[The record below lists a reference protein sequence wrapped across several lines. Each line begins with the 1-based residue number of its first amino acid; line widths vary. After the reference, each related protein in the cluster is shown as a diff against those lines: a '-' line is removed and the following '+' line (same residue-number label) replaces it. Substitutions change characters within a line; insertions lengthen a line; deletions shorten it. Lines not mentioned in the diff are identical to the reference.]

1 MQNFFGS
8 QLGKDIS
15 RVCLYGIGF
24 TSVAS
29 VIWLAGPLIV
39 IGDYRPLDS
48 YVTREIL
55 ILLIG
60 AVLAG
65 VAGTTLYRRR
75 AGSEDIARGISQDGK
90 HDSDEPVLKERM
102 RDALATLKNAARGR
116 GGYLYDLPWYLLIGP
131 PGSGKTTAL
140 VNSGLK
146 FPLSRGATPAAIA
159 GVGGTRYCDWW
170 FTEEAV
176 LIDTAGRYTTQD
188 SDTAADRQSW
198 LGFLDLLKKNRP
210 KQPINGV
217 LVAISLE
224 DLITLS
230 PAEINAHAT
239 AVRSRLLELHDRLKV
254 DFPVYALF
262 TKSDLVA
269 GFVEFFG
276 HLDDPARRQV
286 WGATF
291 QTSDKTRNMVGE
303 VPVEFDMLIE
313 RLNFDMTDRL
323 QDEPVPGTRVSLFG
337 FPAQLA
343 ALKRPIFDFL
353 NQIFEPT
360 RYHANANLRGFYFTS
375 GTQQGTP
382 IDQLIGA
389 LVKSFGAE
397 EVAGAAYSGVGKSFF
412 LTDLVRKVIIGEAA
426 WVSTDRAAVRRDRI
440 IRGAAYGMLAL
451 VALGLSTAWWMSYAR
466 NRNLIAQT
474 DVAVNQYRALAG
486 PLARAAVI
494 EDRALDKVLPLLH
507 ALRDFPA
514 GYATR
519 ERPAALAAG
528 FGLSQRERLQSSS
541 ESSYHVALERLFRPR
556 LIYRLEEQLEANR
569 DNTSFLYEALK
580 VYLMIGGVQ
589 REDRELIVAWMRRD
603 WTDNLYPGAG
613 NEAGRKELEEHLLAM
628 LALDGAQEP
637 LVSINGPLIEEA
649 QRTLARLSV
658 AQRAYELLKSQ
669 ASASS
674 LDWVAARHGGPDFPL
689 VFEAVGGPQ
698 DLDNVRVPAFFTYA
712 GFRRLFLDRLGGIA
726 EQLKRDSWLLGAAG
740 AQPAVAV
747 QYDTLGADLLDLYT
761 KDFIDAWRQ
770 ALGKL
775 QMRPLTADRP
785 KYIALAAAG
794 AATSPLKQLLESIRD
809 ETALTRERPEF
820 AKNVGAKGNQDLPT
834 LLKQQGE
841 APGAAI
847 EAAFKPIHVLV
858 DGDAT
863 RRPIDEIVGD
873 LHEIDRN
880 LTLVATDP
888 TQAASGA
895 AALQNDVAS
904 LRTNAN
910 RMPSPFSD
918 MLLKVASSFEGDLT
932 NSSHDQLARE
942 LGNQVTGTCEQ
953 IVANRYPFTRG
964 SDREVPLADFGRLFG
979 PNGTIDR
986 FFTQNLAALVDMSKS
1001 DWTWRQDS
1009 GLARTLAPAALAEF
1023 RRAAQI
1029 RDAFFATGG
1038 TMPSIVLS
1046 VTPPVL
1052 AGSGATARLEANGS
1066 VVESKQA
1073 AAAGSPG
1080 GSATAT
1086 IQWPGAGPN
1095 RTAISVSQDAGGA
1108 LALASTQF
1116 PSQPSTLE
1124 RNGAWSLFRMIDAG
1138 SPAKRGDRVV
1148 ATFLVGGRELQYQF
1162 SAGSVQNPLSLP
1174 ALRDFRCPNRI

>member
-1 MQNFFGS
+1 MMQNVFGS
-8 QLGKDIS
+8 RLGKDVI
-15 RVCLYGIGF
+15 RVCLYGVGL

-29 VIWLAGPLIV
+29 MIWLAGPLV
-39 IGDYRPLDS
+39 TIGGYRPLES

-60 AVLAG
+60 AAVAG
-65 VAGTTLYRRR
+65 VAGTGFYRRKTG
-75 AGSEDIARGISQDGK
+75 AEDIARGIGTDDNDQT
-90 HDSDEPVLKERM
+90 VLNERM
-102 RDALATLKNAARGR
+102 RDALATLKNAA
-116 GGYLYDLPWYLLIGP
+116 GGKAAYLYDLPWYLLIGP

-188 SDTAADRQSW
+188 SDATADSKSW
-198 LGFLDLLKKNRP
+198 LGFLDLLKKGRP
-210 KQPINGV
+210 RQPINGV

-230 PAEINAHAT
+230 PAEIAAHAT
-239 AVRSRLLELHDRLKV
+239 AVRNRLLELHERFKV

-303 VPVEFDMLIE
+303 VPVEFDALIE
-313 RLNFDMTDRL
+313 RLNSEMTDRL

-337 FPAQLA
+337 FPAQIA

-360 RYHANANLRGFYFTS
+360 RYHAKATLRGFYFTS

-412 LTDLVRKVIIGEAA
+412 LTDLVRKVIIGEAG
-426 WVSTDRAAVRRDRI
+426 WVSTNRAAVRRARI
-440 IRGAAYGMLAL
+440 VKAAAYGMLAL
-451 VALGLSTAWWMSYAR
+451 VVLGLSAAWWTSYVL

-474 DVAVNQYRALAG
+474 DAAVNQYRALAG
-486 PLARAAVI
+486 PIARAAVV

-507 ALRDFPA
+507 ALRDLPA
-514 GYATR
+514 GYASR
-519 ERPAALAAG
+519 EHPSSFAAS

-541 ESSYHVALERLFRPR
+541 ENSYHVALERLFRPR
-556 LIYRLEEQLEANR
+556 LIYRLEEQLGANR

-589 REDRELIVAWMRRD
+589 QEDRELIVAWMRRD
-603 WTDNLYPGAG
+603 WVDNLYPGAG

-628 LALDGAQEP
+628 LALDGAGEP
-637 LVSINGPLIEEA
+637 LISLNGPLIEEA
-649 QRTLARLSV
+649 QQTLARMNV

-669 ASASS
+669 AMASS
-674 LDWVAARHGGPDFPL
+674 SSDWVAARHGGPDFPL
-689 VFEAVGGPQ
+689 VFDAVGGPQ
-698 DLDNVRVPAFFTYA
+698 SLDNVRVPAFFTYA
-712 GFRRLFLDRLGGIA
+712 GFRRLFLDRLGGLA
-726 EQLKRDSWLLGAAG
+726 EQVKRDSWLLGAAG
-740 AQPAVAV
+740 AQPAIAL
-747 QYDTLGADLLDLYT
+747 QYDTLGADLLEIYT
-761 KDFIDAWRQ
+761 RDFIDAWRQ
-770 ALGKL
+770 ALGRL
-775 QMRPLTADRP
+775 QMRPMTADRP
-785 KYIALAAAG
+785 KYVALAALG

-820 AKNVGAKGNQDLPT
+820 AKNPGTKGAEDVPA

-841 APGAAI
+841 APGATI
-847 EAAFKPIHVLV
+847 EAAFKPLHILL
-858 DGDAT
+858 DGDGT
-863 RRPIDEIVGD
+863 KRPIDEIVGN

-880 LTLVATDP
+880 LTLLATDP
-888 TQAASGA
+888 TQASVVS
-895 AALQNDVAS
+895 AALPNNVVG
-904 LRTNAN
+904 LRADAN
-910 RMPSPFSD
+910 RLPSPFAD
-918 MLLKVASSFEGDLT
+918 MLLKVAGSFEGDLT

-942 LGNQVTGTCEQ
+942 LGNQVTSTCEQ
-953 IVANRYPFTRG
+953 IVANRYPFVRG

-979 PNGTIDR
+979 PNGAIDR
-986 FFTQNLAALVDMSKS
+986 FFTQNLAPLVDMSKGE
-1001 DWTWRQDS
+1001 WTWRQDS
-1009 GLARTLAPAALAEF
+1009 ALARTLSPATLAEF
-1023 RRAAQI
+1023 HRAAQI
-1029 RDAFFATGG
+1029 RDTFFATGG
-1038 TMPSIVLS
+1038 TIPSIVLS
-1046 VTPPVL
+1046 VTPPVPV
-1052 AGSGATARLEANGS
+1052 GSEAVKLEVNGS
-1066 VVESKQA
+1066 MVESKQA
-1073 AAAGSPG
+1073 AAAGSPPV
-1080 GSATAT
+1080 SAVAT
-1086 IQWPGAGPN
+1086 IQWPGAGSN
-1095 RTAISVSQDAGGA
+1095 RTAITVSQEAGGGSG
-1108 LALASTQF
+1108 LLSTQ
-1116 PSQPSTLE
+1116 SSVQPSTLG
-1124 RNGAWSLFRMIDAG
+1124 RNGVWSLFRMVDAG
-1138 SPAKRGDRVV
+1138 SAVKRGDRVV
-1148 ATFLVGGRELQYQF
+1148 ATFFVGGRELQYQF
-1162 SAGSVQNPLSLP
+1162 GAGSLQNPLSLP
-1174 ALRDFRCPNRI
+1174 ALKDFHCPSRI